1 MQIETLKVFCDLV
14 ETKSF
19 TRAAQIN
26 QITQSAVSQQI
37 SALEKQFNSLL
48 IERSKKRFRLTLEG
62 EVLFDYA
69 KQMIQAYDSL
79 QSKLEEI
86 KDIVAGTI
94 RVATI
99 YSIGLHNLPPFI
111 TQFLKSFPT
120 VKVDVEYRRAD
131 QVYEAVMGN
140 TVDLGLVAYPGKDA
154 KINIVDWRDDPLVMI
169 CHPNHPLATKE
180 KIQLEDIA
188 GQNFIAFEQ
197 DIPTRK
203 AIDKLLRDRSIEVKN
218 VMEFD
223 NIETVKRA
231 AEIDAGISIV
241 PQGTVVQ
248 ETTKQTL
255 AQRNFSD
262 ASFARP
268 LAVIHKKNKV
278 LSPAMNQFIA
288 ILKSAPPSS
297 PSLATPQREADLGS
311 TPPN

>member
-1 MQIETLKVFCDLV
+1 
-14 ETKSF
+14 
-19 TRAAQIN
+19 
-26 QITQSAVSQQI
+26 
-37 SALEKQFNSLL
+37 
-48 IERSKKRFRLTLEG
+48 
-62 EVLFDYA
+62 
-69 KQMIQAYDSL
+69 
-79 QSKLEEI
+79 
-86 KDIVAGTI
+86 
-94 RVATI
+94 
-99 YSIGLHNLPPFI
+99 
-111 TQFLKSFPT
+111 
-120 VKVDVEYRRAD
+120 
-131 QVYEAVMGN
+131 MGN